1 MPVGKPAPSQ
11 VSEGRRRQWGKGAVL
26 LGKGAC
32 HKITALL
39 SLAGQPPSS
48 TTKRE
53 NRPRGGEGLARS
65 WTRTEAGSLK
75 GSGPASCCTASSPP
89 PPPQGSGAGR
99 REGRVDANGLFCSV
113 SCNRAPAGL
122 PDTCG
127 SAHSSGRDQAGLPDS
142 HSCAKPAGPRALF
155 SAREAPLRAA
165 GGGVGWEGLFL
176 ELLSCWGS

>member
-1 MPVGKPAPSQ
+1 MGQRGCPP
-11 VSEGRRRQWGKGAVL
+11 GKGSL
-26 LGKGAC
+26 SQNHCPPELGGTASFIH
-32 HKITALL
+32 HK
-39 SLAGQPPSS
+39 
-48 TTKRE
+48 KRKQAQRWGGTCPELDE
-53 NRPRGGEGLARS
+53 NRS
-65 WTRTEAGSLK
+65 WLSQRVRPCLLLHSQQ
-75 GSGPASCCTASSPP
+75 PA